1 MNKLIWMGLLLCAS
15 PWVTAQTTAPA
26 PAAAASSVAPA
37 FSIDTER
44 SRIAADRARLE
55 AGFLAEDAACYK
67 RFAVNNCLTEVNG
80 RRREAMAD
88 LRRQDIEL
96 NDLERRTRAA
106 EQLRKTEEKS
116 SPQALREAEERRLKA
131 VQEYQDRLEREKK
144 KAEERALTQSGE
156 KANRDAAASKL
167 SASEQKAR
175 DKADK
180 QATAAEEAKKFNE
193 RQKEAQERRARH
205 EEEQR
210 KRVKPPAKS
219 LPLPP

>member
-1 MNKLIWMGLLLCAS
+1 MNKSLWMSLLVCVS
-15 PWVTAQTTAPA
+15 PWLMAQTPA
-26 PAAAASSVAPA
+26 PAVAVTPAVPA
-37 FSIDTER
+37 FSIDAER

-67 RFAVNNCLTEVNG
+67 RFAVNNCLAEVNV

-96 NDLERRTRAA
+96 NDLDRRARAA

-116 SPQALREAEERRLKA
+116 SPQALRDAEERRAKA
-131 VQEYQDRLEREKK
+131 VQEYQERIEREKK
-144 KAEERALTQSGE
+144 KIEERALTQSDA
-156 KANRDAAASKL
+156 KARSDAAAGKL

-175 DKADK
+175 DRADK
-180 QATAAEEAKKFNE
+180 QAAAAEEAKKFNE
-193 RQKEAQERRARH
+193 RQKEAEERRARH

-219 LPLPP
+219 LPLPS